1 MKLVGSYDC
10 VRIQFEQRKTTQK
23 CLGLPLMEM
32 PRSSYDY
39 YDTEKHIYHSSL
51 NRSKVAIES
60 GNIVPPMTAL
70 LVGVSVAAGVQ
81 VSPMVR
87 SCML

>member
-1 MKLVGSYDC
+1 M
-10 VRIQFEQRKTTQK
+10 
-23 CLGLPLMEM
+23 LGTAFDGEAKVQLLLWHWE
-32 PRSSYDY
+32 
-39 YDTEKHIYHSSL
+39 TYHSSL
-51 NRSKVAIES
+51 NISEVAIES

-81 VSPMVR
+81 VSPIVR